1 MPEKVYIVRNALNAG
16 EVSPLVSFRSD
27 VDKYQSACL
36 TLENAVPLVE
46 GGAKK
51 MPGSYYAGATLN
63 NSKARLVPFQ
73 FSTIQGAILE
83 FTAGVVRVWE
93 AASNGVWSLGLAQ
106 QTPTGISYNPSTA
119 YTAGNLVSL
128 GPFTIF
134 HTATLGSL
142 TIAAPY
148 GQNNFNTVPITITI
162 DSTAPYDSLIATV
175 TGTSPNQGINIALAT
190 FTASNN
196 AASTIQTAI
205 RNLVSLNIPT
215 NNYVD
220 LSAWTVTPDPIYY
233 ATPWTSASGITS
245 ISIYQRPVHWS
256 TANAI
261 FQCVTSNQN
270 DQFPWLYLARYG
282 TLNSTYWKEY
292 TGTLSTI
299 EVNTPYA
306 EADLFDLDC
315 STQSADVLWIFHPE
329 YPPACI
335 ERLGANDWQYSLSL
349 PGQEPG
355 EAPYR
360 GTTDVVTTG
369 YSAIGQCISA
379 ITQATPCVIS
389 IASMNPNVFNNG
401 DRIYINEVAGMVEL
415 NEGEYIVSGT
425 SITGVFSFNI
435 QDPDTGVTITSSGYQ
450 KYTGGGFAVKVVPMF
465 AANGDYPACGT
476 LYQERLCVGG
486 SDNNPVQMNGSTQD
500 DYPEFI
506 CDPNADDHAI
516 QFKLVSNKVD
526 QIVSMIGTP
535 NALLLGTAGGVWVMT
550 GSNGG
555 ALTQVSVNA
564 AKQTALPISSLQPQL
579 TGDSSIF
586 VSGSNRIVIFLIYDF
601 VSNQW
606 NNFDL
611 TRLNKGIT
619 LGTSESTSGLAQ
631 TAWQNQ
637 PYPIFWAVRN
647 DGQLIGLVFNKQ
659 DQVYAWYRVN
669 MQVQGGNIESVA
681 VISGD
686 NQEDQ
691 VAVVVNRTINGATVR
706 YVEYFMP
713 QEMFGQLSNAFF
725 VNCGQ
730 QLQLLP
736 ATVITGITNATT
748 AVVTSPAHGL
758 SNGMTV
764 QITGVQ
770 GMTQVNQDKTQAY
783 TVTVVDPNTFQLQG
797 VDSTLWGVYTSGGTV
812 MQVANQVTGMAYLMG
827 QTIVAVGDGAKIL
840 DSTVVTADTV
850 IFPYYCNLITI
861 GLPYQVTIQ
870 PTNPVLSSQ
879 SSTTKGMQQKLDRV
893 TISLYQSMGG
903 QYGTDLS
910 HMYDIGYGPGTM
922 GQQPQMSTTEV
933 TKDLDS
939 DWNESASIYVTQND
953 PFPFTLRGLVMRMSY
968 NPD

>member
-1 MPEKVYIVRNALNAG
+1 
-16 EVSPLVSFRSD
+16 
-27 VDKYQSACL
+27 
-36 TLENAVPLVE
+36 
-46 GGAKK
+46 
-51 MPGSYYAGATLN
+51 
-63 NSKARLVPFQ
+63 
-73 FSTIQGAILE
+73 
-83 FTAGVVRVWE
+83 
-93 AASNGVWSLGLAQ
+93 
-106 QTPTGISYNPSTA
+106 
-119 YTAGNLVSL
+119 
-128 GPFTIF
+128 
-134 HTATLGSL
+134 
-142 TIAAPY
+142 
-148 GQNNFNTVPITITI
+148 
-162 DSTAPYDSLIATV
+162 
-175 TGTSPNQGINIALAT
+175 
-190 FTASNN
+190 
-196 AASTIQTAI
+196 
-205 RNLVSLNIPT
+205 
-215 NNYVD
+215 
-220 LSAWTVTPDPIYY
+220 
-233 ATPWTSASGITS
+233 
-245 ISIYQRPVHWS
+245 
-256 TANAI
+256 
-261 FQCVTSNQN
+261 
-270 DQFPWLYLARYG
+270 
-282 TLNSTYWKEY
+282 
-292 TGTLSTI
+292 
-299 EVNTPYA
+299 
-306 EADLFDLDC
+306 
-315 STQSADVLWIFHPE
+315 
-329 YPPACI
+329 
-335 ERLGANDWQYSLSL
+335 
-349 PGQEPG
+349 
-355 EAPYR
+355 
-360 GTTDVVTTG
+360 
-369 YSAIGQCISA
+369 
-379 ITQATPCVIS
+379 
-389 IASMNPNVFNNG
+389 
-401 DRIYINEVAGMVEL
+401 
-415 NEGEYIVSGT
+415 
-425 SITGVFSFNI
+425 
-435 QDPDTGVTITSSGYQ
+435 
-450 KYTGGGFAVKVVPMF
+450 
-465 AANGDYPACGT
+465 
-476 LYQERLCVGG
+476 
-486 SDNNPVQMNGSTQD
+486 
-500 DYPEFI
+500 
-506 CDPNADDHAI
+506 
-516 QFKLVSNKVD
+516 
-526 QIVSMIGTP
+526 
-535 NALLLGTAGGVWVMT
+535 
-550 GSNGG
+550 
-555 ALTQVSVNA
+555 
-564 AKQTALPISSLQPQL
+564 
-579 TGDSSIF
+579 
-586 VSGSNRIVIFLIYDF
+586 
-601 VSNQW
+601 
-606 NNFDL
+606 
-611 TRLNKGIT
+611 
-619 LGTSESTSGLAQ
+619 
-631 TAWQNQ
+631 
-637 PYPIFWAVRN
+637 
-647 DGQLIGLVFNKQ
+647 
-659 DQVYAWYRVN
+659 

>member
-1 MPEKVYIVRNALNAG
+1 
-16 EVSPLVSFRSD
+16 
-27 VDKYQSACL
+27 
-36 TLENAVPLVE
+36 
-46 GGAKK
+46 

-106 QTPTGISYNPSTA
+106 QTPTANSYNPSMA

-148 GQNNFNTVPITITI
+148 GQNNFNTVPITITM

-190 FTASNN
+190 FTARNN

-256 TANAI
+256 TANTI

-270 DQFPWLYLARYG
+270 DQFPWLYLAGDG
-282 TLNSTYWKEY
+282 TLNSTYWEEF

-349 PGQEPG
+349 PGQQPG

-389 IASMNPNVFNNG
+389 IASTNPNVFNNG

-435 QDPDTGVTITSSGYQ
+435 QDPDTGVTITSLGYQ

-506 CDPNADDHAI
+506 CDPNDDDHAI
-516 QFKLVSNKVD
+516 QFNLVSNKVD

-564 AKQTALPISSLQPQL
+564 AKQTAMPISSLQPQL